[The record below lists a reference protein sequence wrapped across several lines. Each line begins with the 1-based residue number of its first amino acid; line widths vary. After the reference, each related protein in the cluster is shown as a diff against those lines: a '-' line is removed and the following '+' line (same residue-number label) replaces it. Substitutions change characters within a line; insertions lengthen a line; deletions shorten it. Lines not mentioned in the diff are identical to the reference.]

1 MSVTAARIYHMPY
14 RPTVARDLLVEC
26 GISQREVAA
35 ALGFNIE
42 TLRHAINRGFVPSTH
57 VKRDIRQQLTIFI
70 EANVTAATWLR
81 EHRLALVDLFRP
93 SANKQRHIYPI
104 NHGEKVYYARRH
116 GLQAKS
122 RERRDIRILRN
133 QTERR
138 KKIMENG
145 FATLAQFGYHRNP
158 FEDVH
163 IQTADGN
170 TLKRLFKM
178 ATDSNAMVQMIA
190 QYGAGKTTAIEAA
203 LEGIECATVML
214 KMADKERMTIADVE
228 RELIRQLSSEP
239 VTRDRGARARQVSR
253 IVGEA
258 ARTKPVILI
267 IEESHVM
274 HHSTLRAIKRV
285 REYDWMGKRP
295 LLSVILIGQYD
306 KLKTANLA
314 ECHRGMR
321 SDTYKL
327 QGLAPSESRH
337 YINETVGQN
346 FEPEA
351 IKATSDL
358 AEARNFLDLQ
368 EALITLMQ
376 AALHNGTKMVTV
388 LDVFSTYGGGIKQL
402 MEKYDIKQTQLAE
415 MIGESTTT
423 VSLIVNNKSHT
434 LNKDKEVQVRSAIQD
449 ALKTLTQQ
457 HSDKKHQASLKA
469 V

>member
-1 MSVTAARIYHMPY
+1 
-14 RPTVARDLLVEC
+14 
-26 GISQREVAA
+26 
-35 ALGFNIE
+35 
-42 TLRHAINRGFVPSTH
+42 
-57 VKRDIRQQLTIFI
+57 
-70 EANVTAATWLR
+70 
-81 EHRLALVDLFRP
+81 
-93 SANKQRHIYPI
+93 
-104 NHGEKVYYARRH
+104 
-116 GLQAKS
+116 
-122 RERRDIRILRN
+122 
-133 QTERR
+133 
-138 KKIMENG
+138 MENG

-158 FEDVH
+158 FEGVH
-163 IQTADGN
+163 IPTADGN

-178 ATDSNAMVQMIA
+178 ATESNAMVQVIA

-203 LEGIECATVML
+203 LEGLECSKIML

-228 RELIRQLSSEP
+228 RELIRQISTEP

-258 ARTKPVILI
+258 ARIKPVILI

-285 REYDWMGKRP
+285 REYDWMGRMP
-295 LLSVILIGQYD
+295 LLSVILIGQFD

-327 QGLAPSESRH
+327 QGLAPSEARN

-351 IKATSDL
+351 VKATSEL

-368 EALITLMQ
+368 EAVITLMQ
-376 AALHNGTKMVTV
+376 AALSNGTKMVTV

-449 ALKTLTQQ
+449 ALKTLTQA
-457 HSDKKHQASLKA
+457 HGDKKHQASLKA